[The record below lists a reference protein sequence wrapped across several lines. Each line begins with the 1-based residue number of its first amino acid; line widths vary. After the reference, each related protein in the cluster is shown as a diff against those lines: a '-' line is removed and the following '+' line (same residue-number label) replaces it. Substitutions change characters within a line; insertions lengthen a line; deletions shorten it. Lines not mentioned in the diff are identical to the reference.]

1 MTAREIAMASSRNT
15 LLKRRWLGAWIDFM
29 VCFGIMVV
37 VAAFFQGRSDN
48 AVAENLVLDFDIL
61 LVALYFIVMEAK
73 LGWTIGKLV
82 ARTRVVDESGG
93 LPSIKAAVLRTL
105 LRVIEVNPLLLGGI
119 PAGLAVNYSQA
130 RQRLGDMAAG
140 TYVLLKKDLAK
151 LHSERETVSV
161 FA

>member
-1 MTAREIAMASSRNT
+1 
-15 LLKRRWLGAWIDFM
+15 M